1 MLKSELSLFSHDY
14 AILLL
19 FNFITMIKYIY
30 LLAVIFLFSDLNAQE
45 GRHFSNFNF
54 GLTIDPVKLNLYD
67 PCELLT
73 VDRVG
78 STLQVLPENIM
89 VKPVGNMGDVKAKS
103 CFYKWE
109 DADMPNTGMLL
120 KLMTNP
126 VYDDSPDFLLMTLNS
141 KAQNGE
147 FVPGQKEK
155 VKYKEAYIGKVKV
168 VYSTQNVYWNIGNNY
183 QFFMAFNLP
192 KITEEQMLKF
202 CHDLI
207 PHINNQ
213 MIFKLLE

>member
-1 MLKSELSLFSHDY
+1 MLKFELSLFSHEY
-14 AILLL
+14 AILLP
-19 FNFITMIKYIY
+19 FNFNTMIKYIY
-30 LLAVIFLFSDLNAQE
+30 LLAGIFLFSDLNAQE
-45 GRHFSNFNF
+45 GSHFSNFNF
-54 GLTIDPVKLNLYD
+54 GLAVDPVNLEIFD
-67 PCELLT
+67 PCQLLPA
-73 VDRVG
+73 DKVG
-78 STLQVLPENIM
+78 AALQMLPEYLS
-89 VKPVGNMGDVKAKS
+89 VKPVGNLGDVKAKS

-168 VYSTQNVYWNIGNNY
+168 VYSTHNVYWNIGNNY

>member
-1 MLKSELSLFSHDY
+1 MSRF
-14 AILLL
+14 ILLL
-19 FNFITMIKYIY
+19 VV
-30 LLAVIFLFSDLNAQE
+30 LLFLTPVFSQDK
-45 GRHFSNFNF
+45 GHISNFNF
-54 GLTIDPVKLNLYD
+54 GLAVDPINLEVFD
-67 PCELLT
+67 PCQLLPA
-73 VDRVG
+73 DKVG
-78 STLQVLPENIM
+78 GALQMLPEYIS
-89 VKPVGNMGDVKAKS
+89 VKPVGNLGEVKARS

-126 VYDDSPDFLLMTLNS
+126 VYDDSPDFLLLTLNS

-155 VKYKEAYIGKVKV
+155 VKYKEAYIGKVKI

-207 PHINNQ
+207 PYINNQ